1 MGFFFSVFVRPCCY
15 STSGKPCMCVFLDDP
30 DPEGQGFCQAG
41 FSVDFTKVR
50 ISICHLWCILCPC
63 QRTNADLSANV
74 RLRLEINERREDE
87 STSPEE
93 PPKWP
98 ITSEHN
104 TPNTHL
110 HVHSF
115 TVL

>member
-1 MGFFFSVFVRPCCY
+1 MGYFFSIFVWPCCY
-15 STSGKPCMCVFLDDP
+15 SISVHVCFLDDP

-50 ISICHLWCILCPC
+50 ISICHHWCILRLC

-74 RLRLEINERREDE
+74 RLHLEINERREDE
-87 STSPEE
+87 SASPEE
-93 PPKWP
+93 PPEVVHHPRTQYTK
-98 ITSEHN
+98 H
-104 TPNTHL
+104 THL